1 MHFPTVG
8 FIVEEAVQM
17 KAGRN
22 AGIAFLL
29 LCVGTSAIAQ
39 AQSGRHRRDLAVSQ
53 AEQEQRIREQQQRE
67 AQYRRD
73 LDQRLRL
80 MQQQNAQLQQRRAA
94 QYRAQQ
100 EYAAR
105 LREQQLR
112 LQAARDYSRDPYVT
126 APMSYRYYVSGTPR
140 LTNQYG
146 ADVLKQAVNYGYQEG
161 VQAGRAD
168 RQDNYPANY
177 QNSYAYRDANYGY
190 DGNYVSQSDYNY
202 YFRQGFRRGY
212 TDGYNSRSQYGTYTN
227 GTASILSS
235 LLSSILGLQSIR

>member
-1 MHFPTVG
+1 MRAT
-8 FIVEEAVQM
+8 
-17 KAGRN
+17 KN
-22 AGIAFLL
+22 AGMALL
-29 LCVGTSAIAQ
+29 VLCVGASGMAQ
-39 AQSGRHRRDLAVSQ
+39 AQSGRQRRDVTVSQ
-53 AEQEQRIREQQQRE
+53 AEQQQRIREQQQRE

-73 LDQRLRL
+73 LDQRVRL
-80 MQQQNAQLQQRRAA
+80 MQQQNAQLQQKRAA

-100 EYAAR
+100 EYALR
-105 LREQQLR
+105 LQEQQRR

-126 APMSYRYYVSGTPR
+126 TPMSYRYNVGGTSR

-161 VQAGRAD
+161 VQTGQAD

-212 TDGYNSRSQYGTYTN
+212 TDGYNSRSQYGTYSN
-227 GTASILSS
+227 GTGSILSS